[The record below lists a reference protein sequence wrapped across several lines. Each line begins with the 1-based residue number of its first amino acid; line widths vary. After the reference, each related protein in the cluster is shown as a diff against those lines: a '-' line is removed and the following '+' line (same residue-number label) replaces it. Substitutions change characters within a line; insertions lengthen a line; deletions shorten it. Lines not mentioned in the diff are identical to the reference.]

1 MRIVTTLFIL
11 ITASSFVHAVLPRSA
26 LAESSELTV
35 EVIPASVGLHPE
47 GKVKTLVIVR
57 NPTKDTV
64 HNVRLGWLPHTGIKM
79 MVETSA
85 PEVLAP
91 QDVFTRVLSLSRE
104 GGVQTS
110 VTIPIRVDYTRKA
123 EDGSK
128 VVSCVAVSPLKVEYL
143 KPEIVD
149 RLVEVQPKMSPS
161 TVNEKSPGKLYLII
175 KNISNMNISVKDVSS
190 SGPEFLNI
198 KPNAKDSRRVS
209 LMPLESCTITAD
221 ITVIGAVQSGKHL
234 ILFTVP
240 LEWKKAGHVHRGNAV
255 ATHEVE
261 VGIPGVS
268 EILTLLGVPSFLV
281 LPGFLMLVVAGQ
293 LWKLCMPADKI
304 DKFPFAVKSP
314 EFWLLA
320 ITLSGAMAWVYPEA
334 TRVLCER
341 PRDYLK
347 GYDLTD
353 VVYIWSTS
361 ILFGAVVMEA
371 ITRIWKLKLRKY
383 PSEKDDPIGLLK
395 KLHRQGLGVCLK
407 KVLVKDKELFLLE
420 PWDPKKETFWVGSSI
435 IVRWTNN
442 IEELEKK
449 VERELKGNA
458 ATLAGL
464 LTEGQEK
471 KALEVSWQGGKGPQ
485 LVNKT
490 DIVQITEF
498 ATTIVRVE

>member
-1 MRIVTTLFIL
+1 MLFIL
-11 ITASSFVHAVLPRSA
+11 ITALSFVQAVLTCSA

-35 EVIPASVGLHPE
+35 EVIPASVGLPPE

-64 HNVRLGWLPHTGIKM
+64 HNVRLSWLPHTGIKM

-85 PEVLAP
+85 LEVLAP
-91 QDVFTRVLSLSRE
+91 QGVFTRVLRLSRE

-123 EDGSK
+123 ADGSQ

-221 ITVIGAVQSGKHL
+221 ITVTGAVQSGKHL

-240 LEWKKAGHVHRGNAV
+240 LEWEKAGHVHMGNAV

-293 LWKLCMPADKI
+293 LWKLCMPSDKI
-304 DKFPFAVKSP
+304 EKFPFVVKSP

-320 ITLSGAMAWVYPEA
+320 ITLSGAMAWVYPQA

-353 VVYIWSTS
+353 VVYIWATS
-361 ILFGAVVMEA
+361 ILFGAVVMGV
-371 ITRIWKLKLRKY
+371 ITCIWKLKLWWKH
-383 PSEKDDPIGLLK
+383 PSEKDDPISLLK
-395 KLHRQGLGVCLK
+395 KLHRQGLGVCPSR
-407 KVLVKDKELFLLE
+407 VRVKDKGELFLLE
-420 PWDPKKETFWVGSSI
+420 PWDPKKESFWVGSFI
-435 IVRWTNN
+435 IVRWTKN

-449 VERELKGNA
+449 VEGELKGNA

-464 LTEGQEK
+464 LTEGQKK
-471 KALEVSWQGGKGPQ
+471 KALEVSWQGGEGPQ

-490 DIVQITEF
+490 DIAPTTES
-498 ATTIVRVE
+498 ATIVRVE